1 MSIDAVQER
10 ELSAT
15 DVERYLAKHPEFFM
29 QHPELVRG
37 LEIPH
42 DSGSAVSLLE
52 HQVTLLRERNS
63 QFHTRLDTLLEHA
76 KENDRKFARTR
87 RFVLGAIA
95 AQNLSELKQSIEQS
109 LYDDFGV
116 EACSFI
122 IFSDKDYGD
131 VRCEKILD
139 ANRHL
144 SKILTS
150 QRSICGKFTA
160 SELNWLFHE
169 QGMKSAAI
177 APLQSIQMLGVLA
190 VGNSDEDFYRTG
202 MGTLF
207 LNYVSE
213 VLAILIPTLL
223 EREGEA

>member
-15 DVERYLAKHPEFFM
+15 DVERYLEKHPEFFM
-29 QHPELVRG
+29 THPELVRS

-63 QFHTRLDTLLEHA
+63 QFHSRLDTLLEHA

-87 RFVLGAIA
+87 RFVLAAIS
-95 AQNLSELKQSIEQS
+95 AQNLAELSRAIEQS

-122 IFSDKDYGD
+122 VFSESKYTD
-131 VRCEKILD
+131 VRSEKILD

-144 SKILTS
+144 SQILTS
-150 QRSICGKFTA
+150 QKSICGKFTPT
-160 SELNWLFHE
+160 ELNWLFAK

-177 APLQSIQMLGVLA
+177 APLQNIQMLGVLA
-190 VGNSDEDFYRTG
+190 VGNSDETFYRTG

-213 VLAILIPTLL
+213 VLAIIIPTLL
-223 EREGEA
+223 QREIEA